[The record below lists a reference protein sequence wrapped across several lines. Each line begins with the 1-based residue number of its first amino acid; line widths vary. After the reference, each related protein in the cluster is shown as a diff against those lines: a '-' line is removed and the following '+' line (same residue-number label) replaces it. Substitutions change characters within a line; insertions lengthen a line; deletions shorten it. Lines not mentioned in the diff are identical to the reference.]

1 MIEGKDGEILIIKIQ
16 NNLQTMNTRKKKDND
31 ITY

>member
-1 MIEGKDGEILIIKIQ
+1 MIEGKNGEILIIKIQ
-16 NNLQTMNTRKKKDND
+16 NNLQTMNTREKKDND